1 VSGAPD
7 SSPATPAAP
16 TLDAIVF
23 AAMEDETAPFLA
35 RASDIGVPVTL
46 GRSVQRMITLAG
58 HRVMLVHSGIGLA
71 NAAGAATSAILTA
84 RASDPDAAPLLI
96 SAGTAGGVAESV
108 RVGDVVVGAE
118 YLTLDADA
126 RAFGYQ
132 LGQVPGMPP
141 RYSAEPDILALV
153 DRAAL
158 GERSVHHGLMVSSDA
173 FVSADKALSIRSQFD
188 GVLSTDMETTAI
200 AQTAHVW
207 GVPFVSVRGISDLC
221 GPAAE
226 DDHLTHVDDAAERS
240 AVVVMGLLSR
250 LPMGA

>member
-1 VSGAPD
+1 MSDRV
-7 SSPATPAAP
+7 
-16 TLDAIVF
+16 DAIIV

-35 RASDIGVPVTL
+35 RASDIGDPATL

-58 HRVMLVHSGIGLA
+58 RRVMLVHSGIGLA
-71 NAAGAATSAILTA
+71 NAAGAATAAILSA
-84 RASDPDAAPLLI
+84 RAADPDATPLLI
-96 SAGTAGGVAESV
+96 SAGTAGGVASSV
-108 RVGDVVVGAE
+108 LVGDVVVGAE

-141 RYSAEPDILALV
+141 RYSTGPDILALV
-153 DRAAL
+153 DRDAL
-158 GERSVHHGLMVSSDA
+158 GGRSVHDGLMVSSDA
-173 FVSADKALSIRSQFD
+173 FVSAERALRIREQFD
-188 GVLSTDMETTAI
+188 GVLSTDMESTAI

-207 GVPFVSVRGISDLC
+207 GVPFVSVRGVSDLC

-250 LPMGA
+250 LPLGA

>member
-1 VSGAPD
+1 MTEGPV
-7 SSPATPAAP
+7 
-16 TLDAIVF
+16 DAIVI

-35 RASDIGVPVTL
+35 RATEVGEPVTL

-58 HRVMLVHSGIGLA
+58 RRVMLVHSGIGLA
-71 NAAGAATSAILTA
+71 NAAGAATSAILSA
-84 RASDPDAAPLLI
+84 RAADPDAAPVLI
-96 SAGTAGGVAESV
+96 SAGTAGGVASSV
-108 RVGDVVVGAE
+108 LVGDVVVGAE

-153 DRAAL
+153 DRGVL
-158 GERSVHHGLMVSSDA
+158 GESTVHDGLMGSSDA
-173 FVSADKALSIRSQFD
+173 FVSADRALSIREQFD

-240 AVVVMGLLSR
+240 AVVVLSLLSR
-250 LPMGA
+250 LPLGS